1 MGLSVLSEHSMMYR
15 FAIFFTLVL
24 IGASGKNLSRNAD
37 DWVLSEEDLAK
48 IINLVICACDDG
60 EYDGQMSL
68 DEYLSPK
75 CEAIGFHIF
84 EHENDEDDFGHVDA
98 NGDGFITFEEAFD
111 AAMNVMPAG
120 RKMPALRDFA
130 EEHAVQAAVHIL
142 GCACDTDG
150 SMTVTTKRLLP
161 MSVKLF
167 KLGLSGNLF
176 WMNTFKKLIKMAMGK
191 LMNKKLQM
199 LSIMPLK
206 MTF

>member
-1 MGLSVLSEHSMMYR
+1 MGLSVLSEHCMMYR

-24 IGASGKNLSRNAD
+24 IGASGKNLSRN
-37 DWVLSEEDLAK
+37 DWVPSEEDLAK

-84 EHENDEDDFGHVDA
+84 EHENDEDDFGHVDV
-98 NGDGFITFEEAFD
+98 NGDGFITFEEAFE

-130 EEHAVQAAVHIL
+130 EEHAVQAAVH
-142 GCACDTDG
+142 
-150 SMTVTTKRLLP
+150 
-161 MSVKLF
+161 
-167 KLGLSGNLF
+167 
-176 WMNTFKKLIKMAMGK
+176 
-191 LMNKKLQM
+191 
-199 LSIMPLK
+199 
-206 MTF
+206 

>member
-1 MGLSVLSEHSMMYR
+1 MGLSVLSEHCMMYR
-15 FAIFFTLVL
+15 FAIFFTSVL
-24 IGASGKNLSRNAD
+24 IGASGKNLSRNGD
-37 DWVLSEEDLAK
+37 DWVPSEEDLAK

-98 NGDGFITFEEAFD
+98 NGDGFITFEEAFE

-130 EEHAVQAAVHIL
+130 EEQAVQAWAFGQSIL
-142 GCACDTDG
+142 DEYFQEIDQDGNGEIDEQEATDAINYAIQND
-150 SMTVTTKRLLP
+150 LLT
-161 MSVKLF
+161 
-167 KLGLSGNLF
+167 G
-176 WMNTFKKLIKMAMGK
+176 A
-191 LMNKKLQM
+191 
-199 LSIMPLK
+199 
-206 MTF
+206 